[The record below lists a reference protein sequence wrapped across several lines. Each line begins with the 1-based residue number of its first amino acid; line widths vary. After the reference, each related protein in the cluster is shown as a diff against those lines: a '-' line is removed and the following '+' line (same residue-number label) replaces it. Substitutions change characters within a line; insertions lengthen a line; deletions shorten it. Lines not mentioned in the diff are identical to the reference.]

1 MELKMSTIQLATLF
15 VYFVG
20 WVIIS
25 YRAEVK
31 FKQALFKS
39 IAIGAIWPILFVLVI
54 IEVASMR
61 LFAKYRVRHVMDE
74 HGDNYL
80 VQKKVK
86 GKWVTCFSDSDE
98 LSAIRK
104 AKYVAKEAAKRKEK
118 TIWRG

>member
-1 MELKMSTIQLATLF
+1 MSTTQLTALIM
-15 VYFVG
+15 YFVG

-31 FKQALFKS
+31 LKKALLRS
-39 IAIGAIWPILFVLVI
+39 IVIGAIWPILFVLVI
-54 IEVASMR
+54 IEVASRR
-61 LFAKYRVRHVMDE
+61 LFAKYRVRQVVDE
-74 HGDNYL
+74 RGDNYL

-86 GKWVTCFSDSDE
+86 GKWVTCFTDNNE

-104 AKYVAKEAAKRKEK
+104 AKYMAEEAAKRKEK